1 MGQLIIG
8 SDIDHC
14 LDYQNQ
20 FFLFFLYQMVENRN
34 QQNQVCVHH
43 NNPHV
48 GLKTL

>member
-8 SDIDHC
+8 SDIDHFS
-14 LDYQNQ
+14 DYQNH
-20 FFLFFLYQMVENRN
+20 FFLFFLYQMVENHD

-48 GLKTL
+48 RLMRL